1 MTKNL
6 NHQVASIGE
15 ELDELEAKSESED
28 AADAPATAERVAR
41 LLGAALDEI
50 EGGSGGG
57 TP

>member
-1 MTKNL
+1 MTKNP
-6 NHQVASIGE
+6 NDQVASTGE
-15 ELDELEAKSESED
+15 ELDELETKLEREG

>member
-1 MTKNL
+1 MTKNP
-6 NHQVASIGE
+6 NDQVASTGE
-15 ELDELEAKSESED
+15 ELDELETKLERED
-28 AADAPATAERVAR
+28 AAEAPATAERVAR